1 MNLQVVYVINNFYDL
16 FFTFS
21 ILKEH
26 KLHMHL
32 GPTHLFIEFLKFTKF
47 VTNLIFSVSEFHM

>member
-1 MNLQVVYVINNFYDL
+1 MT
-16 FFTFS
+16 TFS

-32 GPTHLFIEFLKFTKF
+32 GPKHLFIEFLKFTKF